1 MDPYAIIIKPQL
13 TEKSMNAID
22 QNNELTFVVKK
33 TANKAQVKAA
43 FEKLYDVKV
52 ERVNTQIR
60 ITTGEK
66 IAYIK
71 LAAEHSAEDIAMKMG
86 VF

>member
-13 TEKSMNAID
+13 TEKGMNAID
-22 QNNELTFVVKK
+22 QNNELTFVVKR
-33 TANKAQVKAA
+33 TANRSQIKSA
-43 FEKLYDVKV
+43 FEELFAVKV

-60 ITTGEK
+60 STTGEK
-66 IAYIK
+66 LAYIK
-71 LAAEHSAEDIAMKMG
+71 LNAEHSAEDIAVKMG